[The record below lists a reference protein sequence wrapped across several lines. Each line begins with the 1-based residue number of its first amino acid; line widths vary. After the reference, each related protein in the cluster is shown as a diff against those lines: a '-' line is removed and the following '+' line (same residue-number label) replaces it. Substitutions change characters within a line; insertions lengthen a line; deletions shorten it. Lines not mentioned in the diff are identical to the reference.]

1 MWPGCSPIYLLL
13 VPSGSASNWDGYCE
27 LADGR
32 IGSATIEAVTGK
44 IESSPQLL
52 GSPWPQPQ
60 PSVSLPNS
68 LDLGC
73 IAHAFNMSA
82 TLTPPGSPTYAEAA
96 ELFRSMKVPP
106 AFGPPNTQNRIGPL
120 TEAQHIQVTD
130 VQPVVIRAPSME
142 LRGGQYVVTGPPREQ
157 SVLTE
162 QQKCMLG
169 KEGWLLEFEYQMPA
183 GISPNQTRFRAFVR
197 REWLKQKNLEVTD
210 YYSKPTD
217 SLVAESADR
226 LLARLAANISV
237 SEAVT
242 RLPEEFQQ
250 LYEEAQGKVGTLT
263 EVLGGQCVVA
273 GYCPAKFVCVG
284 CAGNVPDPARRA
296 SVEQKM
302 SWALEQADVTTREGL
317 PLEAERMRQLARDC
331 AVMLREMD
339 QIDAYRRDEQR
350 AAFVS
355 IDSIH

>member
-1 MWPGCSPIYLLL
+1 MLEVRINQRAHRFPAAPYVFQYAGQHVSERSINACMRFLLHSL
-13 VPSGSASNWDGYCE
+13 VFKTREDKPVIVKAH
-27 LADGR
+27 
-32 IGSATIEAVTGK
+32 
-44 IESSPQLL
+44 LL
-52 GSPWPQPQ
+52 R
-60 PSVSLPNS
+60 
-68 LDLGC
+68 
-73 IAHAFNMSA
+73 HAFA
-82 TLTPPGSPTYAEAA
+82 THAVQVE
-96 ELFRSMKVPP
+96 KVPRDIV
-106 AFGPPNTQNRIGPL
+106 G
-120 TEAQHIQVTD
+120 
-130 VQPVVIRAPSME
+130 
-142 LRGGQYVVTGPPREQ
+142 
-157 SVLTE
+157 
-162 QQKCMLG
+162 
-169 KEGWLLEFEYQMPA
+169 
-183 GISPNQTRFRAFVR
+183 
-197 REWLKQKNLEVTD
+197 EWLKQKNLEVTD

-217 SLVAESADR
+217 SLIAESADR

-331 AVMLREMD
+331 AVMLHEMD